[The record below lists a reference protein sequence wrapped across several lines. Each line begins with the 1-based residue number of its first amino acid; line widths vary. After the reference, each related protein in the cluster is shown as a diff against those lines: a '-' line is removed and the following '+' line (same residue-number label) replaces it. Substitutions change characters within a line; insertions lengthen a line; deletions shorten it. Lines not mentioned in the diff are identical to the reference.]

1 MTKENHNSK
10 SMFHGFWALT
20 NRDLK
25 KWYKEPIL
33 LFMSIIQPVLWMG
46 LLGKAMNIGGI
57 LTGNSVSLSGIEGNL
72 NLSPSILQAAAKDQ
86 TLQAVMSAL
95 QNYFSSPQFST
106 QIMKQTF
113 GVSNYFSFMAIGM
126 LSFVVVFTAM
136 FSGMSIVWDRRLGFL
151 NKALSTPVPRGAI
164 IMAKVLNS
172 VIRSLIQAAIV
183 IVIAWLLGIQ
193 FGATFSVLSLLVA
206 FAGLFL
212 MCLGLSSLFLA
223 IAIRSTKWE
232 TQMAVVNL
240 LNLPLLFTSNA
251 LFPTNFMPSWLKTVS
266 KFNPIT
272 YGTDVARQMI
282 INSSVSLW
290 GIGPGHLL
298 FDFLFLG
305 CFALVFAGVGIFLS
319 VRYLSR

>member
-1 MTKENHNSK
+1 MKKENHNSK

-33 LFMSIIQPVLWMG
+33 LFMSIIQPIIWMG
-46 LLGKAMNIGGI
+46 LFGQAMNIGAIFTKNPINLISIASGLGVPNPQADVGINALQSFFNSPAFSQGI
-57 LTGNSVSLSGIEGNL
+57 LKS
-72 NLSPSILQAAAKDQ
+72 
-86 TLQAVMSAL
+86 
-95 QNYFSSPQFST
+95 
-106 QIMKQTF
+106 TF
-113 GVSNYFSFMAIGM
+113 GVNNYFSFIAVGI

-164 IMAKVLNS
+164 IMSKVLNS
-172 VIRSLIQAAIV
+172 VLRSLIQAAIV
-183 IVIAWLLGIQ
+183 IVIAWLLGLE
-193 FGATFSVLSLLVA
+193 FSASFTVLNLFVA
-206 FAGLFL
+206 FAALFL
-212 MCLGLSSLFLA
+212 LCLGLSSLFLA

-251 LFPTNFMPSWLKTVS
+251 LFPTTFMPPWLQPIS
-266 KFNPIT
+266 NINPIT
-272 YGTDVARQMI
+272 YASDAVRQMI
-282 INSSVSLW
+282 IISPIDFSALARDFAFL
-290 GIGPGHLL
+290 GGFALL
-298 FDFLFLG
+298 F
-305 CFALVFAGVGIFLS
+305 AIIGIVLS

>member
-33 LFMSIIQPVLWMG
+33 VFMAIIQPILWMG
-46 LLGKAMNIGGI
+46 LFGKAMNIGGI
-57 LTGNSVSLSGIEGNL
+57 FSSNTFSLTGIPLPAGVDPNDQSVQNL
-72 NLSPSILQAAAKDQ
+72 LKFMGSPAFSQQLSPI
-86 TLQAVMSAL
+86 VMKA
-95 QNYFSSPQFST
+95 
-106 QIMKQTF
+106 TF
-113 GVSNYFSFMAIGM
+113 GVTQYFSFLAVGM

-164 IMAKVLNS
+164 VMAKVMNS

-183 IVIAWLLGIQ
+183 VVLAWLLGIQ
-193 FGATFSVLSLLVA
+193 FSASFSILSLLVA
-206 FAGLFL
+206 FAALFL

-251 LFPTNFMPSWLKTVS
+251 LFPTTLMPSWLKTIS
-266 KFNPIT
+266 EFNPIT
-272 YGTDVARQMI
+272 YGTDAARQMI
-282 INSSVSLW
+282 INSTVTLY

-298 FDFLFLG
+298 FDFAYLG
-305 CFALVFAGVGIFLS
+305 GFAIIFATVGIILS
-319 VRYLSR
+319 IRYLSK

>member
-33 LFMSIIQPVLWMG
+33 VFMSIIQPILWMG
-46 LLGKAMNIGGI
+46 LFGKAMNIGAI
-57 LTGNSVSLSGIEGNL
+57 FSGNKITIPLIPGVDFTDSSVKALLSYLG
-72 NLSPSILQAAAKDQ
+72 SPAFGQA
-86 TLQAVMSAL
+86 
-95 QNYFSSPQFST
+95 
-106 QIMKQTF
+106 IMTQTF
-113 GVSNYFSFMAIGM
+113 GVSQYFSFIAVGM

-183 IVIAWLLGIQ
+183 VVLAWLLGIQ
-193 FGATFSVLSLLVA
+193 FGASFSVLSLLVA
-206 FAGLFL
+206 FAALFL

-251 LFPTNFMPSWLKTVS
+251 LFPTNFMPDWLKTIS
-266 KFNPIT
+266 KLNPIT
-272 YGTDVARQMI
+272 YGTDAARQML
-282 INSSVSLW
+282 INPTVQLW
-290 GIGPGHLL
+290 GIGPGYLL
-298 FDFLFLG
+298 FDFAFLG
-305 CFALVFAGVGIFLS
+305 CFALVFASVGIVLS

>member
-33 LFMSIIQPVLWMG
+33 VFMSIIQPILWMG
-46 LLGKAMNIGGI
+46 LFGKAMNIGAI
-57 LTGNSVSLSGIEGNL
+57 FTQNSNSFAIPQPIITLLQLQPNQVTGLNNFLSGL
-72 NLSPSILQAAAKDQ
+72 AANFV
-86 TLQAVMSAL
+86 TG
-95 QNYFSSPQFST
+95 
-106 QIMKQTF
+106 TF
-113 GVSNYFSFMAIGM
+113 GSDYFSFLAVGM

-172 VIRSLIQAAIV
+172 VIRSLIQAGIV
-183 IVIAWLLGIQ
+183 IVLAWLLGIQ
-193 FGATFSVLSLLVA
+193 FGASFSVLSLLVA
-206 FAGLFL
+206 FAAMFL
-212 MCLGLSSLFLA
+212 LCLGLSSLFLA
-223 IAIRSTKWE
+223 IAIRSTRWE

-251 LFPTNFMPSWLKTVS
+251 LFPTGFMPDWLQTIS
-266 KFNPIT
+266 KINPIT
-272 YGTDVARQMI
+272 YATDAARQLLI
-282 INSSVSLW
+282 DKTVTLG

-298 FDFLFLG
+298 FDFAFLG
-305 CFALVFAGVGIFLS
+305 GFALIFATVGIVLS

>member
-33 LFMSIIQPVLWMG
+33 LFMSIIQPILWMG
-46 LLGKAMNIGGI
+46 LFGKAMNIGAI
-57 LTGNSVSLSGIEGNL
+57 FTQNSNLLSVPQGVATNL
-72 NLSPSILQAAAKDQ
+72 GLNSQQVAGLNNFFGGLASGFVTS
-86 TLQAVMSAL
+86 
-95 QNYFSSPQFST
+95 
-106 QIMKQTF
+106 TF
-113 GVSNYFSFMAIGM
+113 GSDYFSFLAVGM

-164 IMAKVLNS
+164 IMAKVMNS
-172 VIRSLIQAAIV
+172 VIRSLIQAGIV
-183 IVIAWLLGIQ
+183 VVLAWLLGIQ
-193 FGATFSVLSLLVA
+193 FGASFSVLSLLVA
-206 FAGLFL
+206 FGAMFL
-212 MCLGLSSLFLA
+212 LCLGLSSLFLA
-223 IAIRSTKWE
+223 IAIRSTRWE

-251 LFPTNFMPSWLKTVS
+251 LFPTNFMPNWLKTIS
-266 KFNPIT
+266 TINPIT
-272 YGTDVARQMI
+272 YATDAARQMLI
-282 INSSVSLW
+282 DKTVTL
-290 GIGPGHLL
+290 GGMGPGHLL
-298 FDFLFLG
+298 FDLAFLG
-305 CFALVFAGVGIFLS
+305 GFALIFAAVGIVLS

>member
-33 LFMSIIQPVLWMG
+33 VFMAIIQPILWMG
-46 LLGKAMNIGGI
+46 LFGKAMNIGAIFSNNPLTSSSIPGLPSAVLSDPNVQTI
-57 LTGNSVSLSGIEGNL
+57 LSYLG
-72 NLSPSILQAAAKDQ
+72 SPK
-86 TLQAVMSAL
+86 
-95 QNYFSSPQFST
+95 FST
-106 QIMKQTF
+106 QIMTQTF
-113 GVSNYFSFMAIGM
+113 GVSQYFSFLAVGM

-164 IMAKVLNS
+164 VMAKVINS

-183 IVIAWLLGIQ
+183 VVLAWLLGIQ
-193 FGATFSVLSLLVA
+193 FGAVFSILSLLVA
-206 FAGLFL
+206 FAALFL

-240 LNLPLLFTSNA
+240 LNLPLIFTSNA
-251 LFPTNFMPSWLKTVS
+251 LFPTAFMPSWLKTIS
-266 KFNPIT
+266 EFNPIT

-282 INSSVSLW
+282 INSTVKLY

-298 FDFLFLG
+298 FDFAFLAG
-305 CFALVFAGVGIFLS
+305 FATVFATVGIILS
-319 VRYLSR
+319 IRYLSK